1 MIKKADLILAAAF
14 IIAGLAAS
22 YLLTSG
28 SNPGKELEIS
38 SQGRLYGTYS
48 LLEDRTIRVETSD
61 GHFNVVCIRDGSAY
75 VRKSDCAGQDCVHSH
90 EISRNGE
97 TIVCLPNKL
106 LLEVKGGE
114 KAYDSISK

>member
-1 MIKKADLILAAAF
+1 MIE
-14 IIAGLAAS
+14 GLCIPPGRDRGVGRDGGAQR
-22 YLLTSG
+22 TVSG
-28 SNPGKELEIS
+28 A
-38 SQGRLYGTYS
+38 YG
-48 LLEDRTIRVETSD
+48 
-61 GHFNVVCIRDGSAY
+61 IRDGSAY